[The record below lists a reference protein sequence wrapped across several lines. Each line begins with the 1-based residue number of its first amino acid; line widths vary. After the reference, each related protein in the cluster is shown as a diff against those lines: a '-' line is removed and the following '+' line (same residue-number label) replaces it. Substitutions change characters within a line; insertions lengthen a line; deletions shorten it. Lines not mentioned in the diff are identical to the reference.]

1 MDGPPLSAHS
11 IRERLRELLTTGVL
25 PRKPQAKL
33 FAGASSGYR
42 VCIVCGTGIA
52 KGEVEFESSVPTEL
66 ILFFHRR
73 CADLWMREAEDD
85 DSPA

>member
-1 MDGPPLSAHS
+1 MDGPPLSAHAM
-11 IRERLRELLTTGVL
+11 RERIRELLTAGVL
-25 PRKPQAKL
+25 PKQPPAKL
-33 FAGASSGYR
+33 FAGPSPGDR

-73 CADLWMREAEDD
+73 CADLWMQEAEDGSAD
-85 DSPA
+85 